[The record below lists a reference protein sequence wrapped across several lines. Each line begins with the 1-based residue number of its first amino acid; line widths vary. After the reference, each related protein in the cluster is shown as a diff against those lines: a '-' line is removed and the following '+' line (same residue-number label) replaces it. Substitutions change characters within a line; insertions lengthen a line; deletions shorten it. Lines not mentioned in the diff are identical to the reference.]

1 MHERLGRYEA
11 ALADYNRAIVH
22 DPCAAI
28 SLNARFAQ
36 PTPTQLNHIPQMN
49 LHNSGL
55 LMAEHCPSLPVDLP
69 ERKVACEM

>member
-28 SLNARFAQ
+28 SLNARC
-36 PTPTQLNHIPQMN
+36 TLNTCNCFFQM
-49 LHNSGL
+49 LYPAL
-55 LMAEHCPSLPVDLP
+55 V
-69 ERKVACEM
+69 